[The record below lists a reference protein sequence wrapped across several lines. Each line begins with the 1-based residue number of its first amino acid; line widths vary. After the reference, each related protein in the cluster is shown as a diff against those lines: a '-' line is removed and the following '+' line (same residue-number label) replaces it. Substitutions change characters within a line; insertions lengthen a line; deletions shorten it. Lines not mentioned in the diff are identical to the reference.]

1 MGMIENMA
9 HTMRLYMEQRNKS
22 TAAFSDELEIARST
36 LRQYIEGTGN
46 PSLSTVEHIAQKL
59 DVDPI
64 VLICGDREPQETSTA
79 VRVLQASIAIAE
91 LSAEDRQCLFES
103 FKKVVSFLEKTI

>member
-1 MGMIENMA
+1 MSMIENMA
-9 HTMRLYMEQRNKS
+9 QTMRLYMEQRNKS

-59 DVDPI
+59 DVDP
-64 VLICGDREPQETSTA
+64 VMLICGNWEPQGTSTA
-79 VRVLQASIAIAE
+79 VRVLQTTMAVAE
-91 LSAEDRQCLFES
+91 LSAEDRQCLFDCFE
-103 FKKVVSFLEKTI
+103 KVVSFLEKTI